1 MDCLLVQ
8 RYRSL
13 ETQAY
18 DLRISRVRDRAEG
31 WPCLLVP
38 RIRQSNGKRKRKEG
52 TGEETEKEERFG
64 IKIQVDENRE
74 RNGKDPVGRR
84 EEWEWRASPVGR
96 APRRENFFG

>member
-1 MDCLLVQ
+1 MDRLLVQ

-38 RIRQSNGKRKRKEG
+38 RIGQRNGKRKRKEG
-52 TGEETEKEERFG
+52 TGEETKKEERFG

-74 RNGKDPVGRR
+74 RRGRIRLGGERNGNGGLRR
-84 EEWEWRASPVGR
+84 
-96 APRRENFFG
+96 